1 MQSESGLHT
10 TQANKG
16 SPLGGLA
23 LGETN
28 IRGTNFASKDSNYSL
43 SGSGAQSQHGQAVG
57 NSEIPKSI
65 GTTNVGNTNRYSVD
79 NNNLSGRSTTGA
91 GAGNT
96 LLLVM
101 QMTRILLSSQLPKQA
116 LTRCQVHGTKS
127 SYVCC
132 QDCLAFFYSI
142 AVKLVL

>member
-96 LLLVM
+96 
-101 QMTRILLSSQLPKQA
+101 IAGDADDADSS
-116 LTRCQVHGTKS
+116 
-127 SYVCC
+127 
-132 QDCLAFFYSI
+132 FFSVAETSTY
-142 AVKLVL
+142 